1 MASQATHQRNSAT
14 DSPTKKLPGTSLIQ
28 ANRSGVAS
36 VLPPAEDCLYT
47 QYYCEENVW
56 QLCDSVRRHRPGELS
71 RCHVV
76 FISNDARCVP
86 LWRQRAGKTDDR
98 LVTWDYSNIFTC
110 VAPHEKDYHVI
121 FMYQPDE
128 RCLVFDLD
136 SDLPFPTYFHK
147 YVTET
152 LRTDHI
158 LHPEHHR
165 WFRVL
170 PALVYLQKFA
180 SDRRHMRHADGS
192 WLQPPPPHPAI
203 RAQDAVHNLDEF
215 ISMDTS
221 KPGIGGTV
229 YNLTDFVRC
238 FFKAK

>member
-1 MASQATHQRNSAT
+1 MR
-14 DSPTKKLPGTSLIQ
+14 LPRHLHVPSLQ
-28 ANRSGVAS
+28 
-36 VLPPAEDCLYT
+36 
-47 QYYCEENVW
+47 
-56 QLCDSVRRHRPGELS
+56 
-71 RCHVV
+71 
-76 FISNDARCVP
+76 
-86 LWRQRAGKTDDR
+86 
-98 LVTWDYSNIFTC
+98 
-110 VAPHEKDYHVI
+110 DYHVI

-203 RAQDAVHNLDEF
+203 RAQATRNKGANCKTIVP
-215 ISMDTS
+215 TA
-221 KPGIGGTV
+221 
-229 YNLTDFVRC
+229 RQ
-238 FFKAK
+238 